1 MSEQVSNNEI
11 LQAVLE
17 LSQNQEQMSKR
28 MDKFAE
34 EQNKMS
40 KRMGKLAE
48 EQDNLSQQLA
58 DTEKRLSEKIEV
70 IDEKIEVI
78 ASRQLATEADVRI
91 LKKTK

>member
-1 MSEQVSNNEI
+1 MSEQVSNNDI

-17 LSQNQEQMSKR
+17 LSQNQTQMFKR

-40 KRMGKLAE
+40 KRMDKLAE

-58 DTEKRLSEKIEV
+58 DTEQRLTEKIEV

-78 ASRQLATEADVRI
+78 ASRQLATEADVRL
-91 LKKTK
+91 LKKSK